1 METLVQLRRTYRGC
15 FTKFIEKLEVFLKTE
30 VDDSDL
36 YVSHLSQLTEK
47 YTKIHHLNDEIL
59 KLIQGKDRCTERD
72 ICNEIESAESYEDKF
87 IFWRTKLERCISRA
101 DNGIDT
107 YSVSESISNKRSFK
121 LPKIEL
127 QKFDGSLKD
136 WLSFWGLFKKID
148 EDSDIPNED
157 KYQYL
162 IQSTLKGSRAREV
175 VESFPPTAEITLK
188 P

>member
-1 METLVQLRRTYRGC
+1 METLVQLGGTYRGC

-36 YVSHLSQLTEK
+36 YVSHLSHLTEK
-47 YTKIHHLNDEIL
+47 DTKIQHLNDEIL

-87 IFWRTKLERCISRA
+87 IYWKTKLERCISRA

-107 YSVSESISNKRSFK
+107 HS
-121 LPKIEL
+121 
-127 QKFDGSLKD
+127 
-136 WLSFWGLFKKID
+136 KID

-162 IQSTLKGSRAREV
+162 IQSNFKGSRAREV
-175 VESFPPTAEITLK
+175 V
-188 P
+188 